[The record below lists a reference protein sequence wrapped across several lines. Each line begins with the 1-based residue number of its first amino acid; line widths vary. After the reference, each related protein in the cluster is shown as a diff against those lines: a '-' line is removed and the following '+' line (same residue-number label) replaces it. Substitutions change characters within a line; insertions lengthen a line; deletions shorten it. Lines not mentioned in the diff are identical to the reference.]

1 MAELL
6 VINKLNFGD
15 TFKNFNISFPK
26 EKLIYFSGKN
36 NCGKTTLL
44 RTIDRKIYT
53 NNNIFINEKEINEYD
68 IRDYYNRVQ
77 VLIPNEIVFINNTV
91 EEEIAF
97 YNKDLIDE
105 KELIKNLKLTK
116 YKKTQI
122 SNLDTKN
129 KIKLQLLLSLLKKP
143 KLLLLDDIMSYFNK
157 EEVEQLNKLFK
168 DYIKKNKTTII
179 ITTINLENTI
189 NSDYL
194 IIIDDNKIILE
205 GKPLEILGNDNIINK
220 VGLDLPF
227 MIDLTT
233 KLKDYTL
240 VKEIE
245 IDKDKLI
252 NKLWK

>member
-6 VINKLNFGD
+6 LINKLNFED

-53 NNNIFINEKEINEYD
+53 KNNIFINEKEINEYD
-68 IRDYYNRVQ
+68 IREFYNKVQ
-77 VLIPNEIVFINNTV
+77 VIIPNEIVFINNTV
-91 EEEIAF
+91 EEEINF
-97 YNKDLIDE
+97 FNKGLVDE

-122 SNLDTKN
+122 SNLDTKT
-129 KIKLQLLLSLLKKP
+129 KIKLQILLSLLKKP
-143 KLLLLDDIMSYFNK
+143 KLLLLDDIMSYFEK
-157 EEVEQLNKLFK
+157 DEVEQLNKLFK
-168 DYIKKNKTTII
+168 DYIKKYKTTII

-205 GKPLEILGNDNIINK
+205 GQPLEVLQKDNIINK

-233 KLKDYTL
+233 KLKDYDL
-240 VKEIE
+240 IKDIE
-245 IDKDKLI
+245 IDKEKLI